1 MTGEEVLALLR
12 KIDNGYKPTE
22 AKKEELSSI
31 EKITWNNME
40 SIPESIGILTN
51 LQSLDLSNTKI
62 SSLPESIW
70 NLTNLQ
76 SLDLSGTNIRAIPDS
91 VGNLTSL
98 QSLDLHSTQISALP
112 KSIVTLTS
120 LKRLNLIYSQIS
132 TLPENIGNLTSL
144 QSLDLSN
151 TKISSLPESI
161 WNLTNLQS
169 LDLSGT
175 NIRAIPD
182 SVGNLTSLQSL
193 DLHSTQISALPKSI
207 VTLTS
212 LKRLNLSFTQ
222 ISTLP
227 ENIWNLT
234 SLQFLFLG
242 VTKLCEIPESV
253 ENLTSLQ
260 RLVLSDTWITELPEN
275 IGKLKSLQILD
286 LSNTQ
291 ISSLP
296 ESIWKLTRLQ
306 GLVLSNTQISSL
318 PESIGNLTNL
328 QRLNLS
334 FSCISTL
341 PKSIGNLMSLQ
352 SLDLSST
359 KLSEIPESIG
369 NLTSLKYLFL
379 EDLTLTELPESLL
392 NLNLEY
398 IGQKFVIYEN
408 WPGIYII
415 GLTLTNQDI
424 TIFSQSREFIIEYYA
439 STKDKALPINE
450 CKVVFLGDGG
460 AGKSL
465 IIDRLMHDGSISDD
479 FDGESTPGIH
489 ISSKKYSIGNEEI
502 ELHFWDFGGQ
512 AIMHSM
518 HRLFLT
524 NRTLYVVVTNAR
536 DNKENEQAWY
546 WIRNIKSF
554 ANNAPVLL
562 LVNQRDQNPSANVN
576 ENGLRK
582 EYPELKQVRVVSALK
597 DTKEEFDREI
607 CDAICQIV
615 SDMETVHTPFSRS
628 WLALMNDLQEMK
640 EEYITSGAF
649 YEMCNKN
656 HVDTERV
663 ILDQIIRWYQ
673 DLGVCFYSKAHPVTA
688 QYMVLKPRWL
698 LNALYILV
706 FNGRK
711 YAVNGIISEK
721 DIHTLI
727 CERVS
732 DDVIKKVWSEIIYK
746 PNEIQYIINVLLNYE
761 LIYRL
766 DAERFF
772 IPMLCDE
779 NEPEVM
785 DLYDSEEVFHVSFEY
800 AYLPDN
806 VLHRLMVRHGYE
818 LNTDVVWRTGATFER
833 EQLGW
838 SSLIRIKD
846 NCLDVY
852 AKADNQKEHPV
863 NTYLD
868 MIRESICNINDEFGI
883 VGNEYIAYRKDGK
896 EDRFKY
902 SKLIGSKK
910 EKIDRIYSDVFE
922 TSISI
927 DEILG
932 IIRRPKDQMIQGV
945 IDQMLSVLGEMTEEC
960 VNFNH
965 RGEVVLTA
973 DFQRAIAPVLNEK
986 YGLQTAREY
995 TMGRAKKKIGETD
1008 LYFFTYN
1015 DGIKQEQYILEN
1027 KIIDNFTDQY
1037 GQLMGYLNPNF
1048 SAGITLSINTKKGWE
1063 EAYDFID
1070 EKLNLM
1076 METGET
1082 FAPVSINRFN
1092 GDKGT
1097 RYIQTEHIVPETG
1110 LTMPVYHL
1118 VLQLSDD
1125 DRLRAARKARK

>member
-1 MTGEEVLALLR
+1 MTDQEVLALLLR
-12 KIDNGYKPTE
+12 IDDGYKPTE
-22 AKKEELSSI
+22 AEKEELSSI
-31 EKITWNNME
+31 ERISWKGIEIIPVCIDLLTHLKE
-40 SIPESIGILTN
+40 LSISIGRIRVR
-51 LQSLDLSNTKI
+51 S
-62 SSLPESIW
+62 
-70 NLTNLQ
+70 NLT
-76 SLDLSGTNIRAIPDS
+76 SIPDS
-91 VGNLTSL
+91 
-98 QSLDLHSTQISALP
+98 
-112 KSIVTLTS
+112 
-120 LKRLNLIYSQIS
+120 
-132 TLPENIGNLTSL
+132 IGNLTSL
-144 QSLDLSN
+144 QLLDLH
-151 TKISSLPESI
+151 TTRISELPESI
-161 WNLTNLQS
+161 
-169 LDLSGT
+169 
-175 NIRAIPD
+175 
-182 SVGNLTSLQSL
+182 GNLTSLQDL
-193 DLHSTQISALPKSI
+193 DLSYTQISSLPDSI
-207 VTLTS
+207 G
-212 LKRLNLSFTQ
+212 
-222 ISTLP
+222 
-227 ENIWNLT
+227 NLT
-234 SLQFLFLG
+234 SLQDLYLSDTQISSLPDSIG
-242 VTKLCEIPESV
+242 NLTSLQDLYLSDTQISSLPDSI

-260 RLVLSDTWITELPEN
+260 RLNLSDTQISSLPDSIGNLTSLQYLNLSETWLRELPES
-275 IGKLKSLQILD
+275 IGNLTILQELYLNSTQLSAIPDSIGNLTSLQILD
-286 LSNTQ
+286 LSRTR
-291 ISSLP
+291 ISELS
-296 ESIWKLTRLQ
+296 ESIGNLTSLQ
-306 GLVLSNTQISSL
+306 GLNLSDTQMSTI

-328 QRLNLS
+328 
-334 FSCISTL
+334 
-341 PKSIGNLMSLQ
+341 
-352 SLDLSST
+352 
-359 KLSEIPESIG
+359 
-369 NLTSLKYLFL
+369 KYLLL
-379 EDLTLTELPESLL
+379 ENTALTELPESLL

-398 IGQKFVIYEN
+398 INQKYNFFEHRS
-408 WPGIYII
+408 GIFIN

-424 TIFSQSREFIIEYYA
+424 TIFSQNRELILEYYK
-439 STKDKALPINE
+439 SLSQTESIPINE

-465 IIDRLMHDGSISDD
+465 IIDRLMHDGKKSED

-489 ISSKKYSIGNEEI
+489 ISSKKYLIGNEEI

-536 DNKENEQAWY
+536 DNKANEQAWY

-554 ANNAPVLL
+554 ANGAPVLL
-562 LVNQRDQNPSANVN
+562 LVNQKDQNPSANVN
-576 ENGLRK
+576 GNGLRK
-582 EYPELKQVRVVSALK
+582 EYPELKQIRIVSALK
-597 DTKEEFDREI
+597 DTKEEFDRDI
-607 CDAICQIV
+607 CNAICQIV
-615 SDMETVHTPFSRS
+615 SDMDTVHTSLSRS
-628 WLALMNDLQEMK
+628 WLDLMNDLQEMK
-640 EEYITSGAF
+640 EEYITSEVF
-649 YEMCNKN
+649 YEKCDKN
-656 HVDTERV
+656 HVDTERI

-673 DLGVCFYSKAHPVTA
+673 DLGVCFYSKAHPFTA

-711 YAVNGIISEK
+711 YAINGILSEK
-721 DIHTLI
+721 DIYTLI
-727 CERVS
+727 CEQVS

-746 PNEIQYIINVLLNYE
+746 PEEIQYIINVLLNYE

-766 DAERFF
+766 DAELFF

-779 NEPEVM
+779 NEPEIM
-785 DLYDSEEVFHVSFEY
+785 DSYDSEEVFHVSFEY

-818 LNTDVVWRTGATFER
+818 LNTDIVWRTGATFER
-833 EQLGW
+833 KQLGW

-852 AKADNQKEHPV
+852 AKADNQREHPV

-868 MIRESICNINDEFGI
+868 MIRESIDNINNEFGI

-910 EKIDRIYSDVFE
+910 EKIDRIYSDIFE

-932 IIRRPKDQMIQGV
+932 IISRPKDQMIQGV
-945 IDQMLSVLGEMTEEC
+945 IDQMLSALGEMTEEC
-960 VNFNH
+960 VNLNH
-965 RGEVVLTA
+965 RDEVELTA
-973 DFQRAIAPVLNEK
+973 DFQRAIAPVLNQK
-986 YGLQTAREY
+986 FSLQIAREY

-1008 LYFFTYN
+1008 LCFFTYK
-1015 DGIKQEQYILEN
+1015 DGIKQEEYILEN

-1048 SAGITLSINTKKGWE
+1048 SAGITLSINTEKGWE

-1110 LTMPVYHL
+1110 STMPVYHL

>member
-1 MTGEEVLALLR
+1 MTNQEVLALLM
-12 KIDNGYKPTE
+12 KIDDGYKPTKAE
-22 AKKEELSSI
+22 KEDISRI
-31 EKITWNNME
+31 EKITWKGVENIPVCIDLLIYLKE
-40 SIPESIGILTN
+40 LDLSGSFFIKSKLTSIPESIGNLTS
-51 LQSLDLSNTKI
+51 LQLLDLHSTRI
-62 SSLPESIW
+62 SELPESIG

-76 SLDLSGTNIRAIPDS
+76 SLDLSLTRISVLPECIGNLTNLQSLDLRNTRISALPKCI
-91 VGNLTSL
+91 GYLTSL
-98 QSLDLHSTQISALP
+98 QSLDLSLTRISALP
-112 KSIVTLTS
+112 ES
-120 LKRLNLIYSQIS
+120 
-132 TLPENIGNLTSL
+132 IGNLTSL
-144 QSLDLSN
+144 QSLDLIL
-151 TKISSLPESI
+151 TRISALPESI
-161 WNLTNLQS
+161 
-169 LDLSGT
+169 
-175 NIRAIPD
+175 
-182 SVGNLTSLQSL
+182 GNLTSLQSL
-193 DLHSTQISALPKSI
+193 DLGKTSIGGIPKSI
-207 VTLTS
+207 RDLKS
-212 LKRLNLSFTQ
+212 IKRLNLSFTK
-222 ISTLP
+222 ISSLP
-227 ENIWNLT
+227 DSIGYLT
-234 SLQFLFLG
+234 SL
-242 VTKLCEIPESV
+242 K
-253 ENLTSLQ
+253 
-260 RLVLSDTWITELPEN
+260 R
-275 IGKLKSLQILD
+275 LD

-291 ISSLP
+291 
-296 ESIWKLTRLQ
+296 
-306 GLVLSNTQISSL
+306 LSEI
-318 PESIGNLTNL
+318 PDSIGNLT
-328 QRLNLS
+328 
-334 FSCISTL
+334 
-341 PKSIGNLMSLQ
+341 
-352 SLDLSST
+352 
-359 KLSEIPESIG
+359 KLS
-369 NLTSLKYLFL
+369 YLFL
-379 EDLTLTELPESLL
+379 ENLTLAELPESLL

-398 IGQKFVIYEN
+398 INQKYNFLEHKS
-408 WPGIYII
+408 GIFIN
-415 GLTLTNQDI
+415 GLTLTDQDI
-424 TIFSQSREFIIEYYA
+424 TIFSQNRELIREYYK
-439 STKDKALPINE
+439 SLRKTESIRINE

-465 IIDRLMHDGSISDD
+465 IIDRLMHDGNISDD

-489 ISSKKYSIGNEEI
+489 ISSKKYLIGSEEI
-502 ELHFWDFGGQ
+502 DLHFWDFGGQ

-536 DNKENEQAWY
+536 DNKANEQAWY

-554 ANNAPVLL
+554 ANGAPVLL
-562 LVNQRDQNPSANVN
+562 LINQKDQNPSANVN

-582 EYPELKQVRVVSALK
+582 EYPELKQIQVVSALK

-607 CDAICQIV
+607 GDAICQIV

-640 EEYITSGAF
+640 EDYITSEAF
-649 YEMCNKN
+649 YEMCNQN
-656 HVDTERV
+656 HVDTDRM
-663 ILDQIIRWYQ
+663 ILDQMIRWYQ

-706 FNGRK
+706 FNGRR
-711 YAVNGIISEK
+711 YAINGIISEK
-721 DIHTLI
+721 DIYTLI
-727 CERVS
+727 CEKVS
-732 DDVIKKVWSEIIYK
+732 DEVIKKVWSEIIYK
-746 PNEIQYIINVLLNYE
+746 PEEIQYIINVLINYE

-785 DLYDSEEVFHVSFEY
+785 DLYDSEEVFHVSFQY

-818 LNTDVVWRTGATFER
+818 LNTDIVWRTGATFER

-883 VGNEYIAYRKDGK
+883 VGNVYIAYRKDGK

-902 SKLIGSKK
+902 SKLIGSKRG
-910 EKIDRIYSDVFE
+910 KIDFIYSDVFE
-922 TSISI
+922 TVISI

-932 IIRRPKDQMIQGV
+932 IIRRPKDQMMQGV
-945 IDQMLSVLGEMTEEC
+945 IDQMLSVLAEMTEEC
-960 VNFNH
+960 VNLNQ

-973 DFQRAIAPVLNEK
+973 DFQRAIAPVLNQK
-986 YGLQTAREY
+986 FGLQTAREY

-1008 LYFFTYN
+1008 LYFFTYK

-1037 GQLMGYLNPNF
+1037 RQLMGYLNPNF
-1048 SAGITLSINTKKGWE
+1048 SAGITLSINTEKGWE

>member
-1 MTGEEVLALLR
+1 MTDQEVLELLR
-12 KIDNGYKPTE
+12 RIDNGHKPTKSE
-22 AKKEELSSI
+22 NKELSYVK
-31 EKITWNNME
+31 KITWE
-40 SIPESIGILTN
+40 KIDSIPESIGILNGLMELDVSGGIAHPSSLMTIPESIGN
-51 LQSLDLSNTKI
+51 LTSLHRLDLSSTQISSLPDSIGNLTSLQRLDLRYTQISSLPESIGKLTGLQRLELSVTLLGAIPDSIGNLTRLKFLEMTYTKVSTIPDSIGKLTSLQSLDLRYTQISAIPESIGNLTSLQHLDLGGTQI

-70 NLTNLQ
+70 NLTRLQ
-76 SLDLSGTNIRAIPDS
+76 SLDLGY
-91 VGNLTSL
+91 
-98 QSLDLHSTQISALP
+98 TQ
-112 KSIVTLTS
+112 
-120 LKRLNLIYSQIS
+120 
-132 TLPENIGNLTSL
+132 
-144 QSLDLSN
+144 
-151 TKISSLPESI
+151 ISSLPESI
-161 WNLTNLQS
+161 WNLTRLQS
-169 LDLSGT
+169 LDLSGA
-175 NIRAIPD
+175 NIGSLPESI
-182 SVGNLTSLQSL
+182 GNLPSLQSL
-193 DLHSTQISALPKSI
+193 DLKS
-207 VTLTS
+207 
-212 LKRLNLSFTQ
+212 
-222 ISTLP
+222 
-227 ENIWNLT
+227 
-234 SLQFLFLG
+234 
-242 VTKLCEIPESV
+242 
-253 ENLTSLQ
+253 
-260 RLVLSDTWITELPEN
+260 
-275 IGKLKSLQILD
+275 
-286 LSNTQ
+286 
-291 ISSLP
+291 
-296 ESIWKLTRLQ
+296 
-306 GLVLSNTQISSL
+306 TQISSL
-318 PESIGNLTNL
+318 PESIGKLTRL
-328 QRLNLS
+328 QSLDLS
-334 FSCISTL
+334 DTPLSAI
-341 PKSIGNLMSLQ
+341 PKSIGNL
-352 SLDLSST
+352 
-359 KLSEIPESIG
+359 P
-369 NLTSLKYLFL
+369 NLKYLLL
-379 EDLTLTELPESLL
+379 EDNTLAELPEELLSLKI
-392 NLNLEY
+392 EY
-398 IGQKFVIYEN
+398 TNEKFDILYAKS
-408 WPGIYII
+408 GIFTY
-415 GLTLTNQDI
+415 GLKLKNQPI
-424 TIFSQSREFIIEYYA
+424 EIFYQSRELIIEYYA
-439 STKDKALPINE
+439 STKDNSTLPINE

-465 IIDRLMHDGSISDD
+465 IIDRLMHDGNISPD

-489 ISSKKYSIGNEEI
+489 ISPKKYLIGNEEI

-536 DNKENEQAWY
+536 DNKANEQAWY

-554 ANNAPVLL
+554 ANGAPVLL
-562 LVNQRDQNPSANVN
+562 LVNKKDQNPSANIN

-582 EYPELKQVRVVSALK
+582 EYPELKQIRVVSALK
-597 DTKEEFDREI
+597 DTKEEFDRDI

-628 WLALMNDLQEMK
+628 WLALMNNLQEMK
-640 EEYITSGAF
+640 EEYITSEAF

-656 HVDTERV
+656 HVDTDRM
-663 ILDQIIRWYQ
+663 ILDQMIRWYQ

-706 FNGRK
+706 FNGRR
-711 YAVNGIISEK
+711 YAINGIISEK
-721 DIHTLI
+721 DIYTLI
-727 CERVS
+727 CEKVS
-732 DDVIKKVWSEIIYK
+732 DEVIKKVWSEIIYK
-746 PNEIQYIINVLLNYE
+746 PEEIQYIINVLINYE

-779 NEPEVM
+779 NEPKVM

-818 LNTDVVWRTGATFER
+818 LNTDIVWRTGATFER

-838 SSLIRIKD
+838 SSLIR
-846 NCLDVY
+846 
-852 AKADNQKEHPV
+852 DNQKEHPV

-902 SKLIGSKK
+902 SKLIGSKRG
-910 EKIDRIYSDVFE
+910 KIDRIYSDVFE
-922 TSISI
+922 TVISI

-932 IIRRPKDQMIQGV
+932 IIGRPKDQMIQGV
-945 IDQMLSVLGEMTEEC
+945 ISQMISVLAEMTEEC
-960 VNFNH
+960 VNLNQ
-965 RGEVVLTA
+965 RSEVELTA

-986 YGLQTAREY
+986 FGLQTAREY
-995 TMGRAKKKIGETD
+995 TIGRAKKKIGETD
-1008 LYFFTYN
+1008 LYFCTYK
-1015 DGIKQEQYILEN
+1015 DGIRQEQYILEN

-1037 GQLMGYLNPNF
+1037 GQLMGYLNPYF
-1048 SAGITLSINTKKGWE
+1048 SAGITLSINTKKRWE
-1063 EAYDFID
+1063 EAYDFIC